1 MFSRILVAA
10 FLTVLSLPAYCQSPP
25 AMQTTA
31 VPDYVLYDRFLY
43 RVTWF
48 ETQANNL
55 KAQGKSDAFMR
66 SWMRLHAGLTT
77 QEETTLKAVA
87 ADCEA
92 QTSATMS
99 AARALVAAGANP
111 STSSQVQALLSQRQQ
126 TVQGHMG
133 QLQSAY
139 GALRYAMLDA
149 FARKIVQF
157 GAGPAVPAVFVP
169 KPPAAVVPPK

>member
-1 MFSRILVAA
+1 VVA
-10 FLTVLSLPAYCQSPP
+10 FLAVLSLRAYCQSPP
-25 AMQTTA
+25 AMLTTA

-48 ETQANNL
+48 ESQANNL

-66 SWMRLHAGLTT
+66 SWMRLHAGLSA

-111 STSSQVQALLSQRQQ
+111 TTSSQVQSLLSQRQQ
-126 TVQGHMG
+126 TVHGHMG
-133 QLQSAY
+133 QLQSAL
-139 GALRYAMLDA
+139 GTLRYAMLDA

-157 GAGPAVPAVFVP
+157 GASAAVPAGFVP
-169 KPPAAVVPPK
+169 KPPAAVAPPK